1 MEGGGYYKGAGENL
15 GGQVTE
21 WFCVLIMM
29 AIAWLCLCQNSE
41 QYTKKGKLYVQLYL
55 NKLNQNILFLQ
66 ISKKQLDHKVF

>member
-1 MEGGGYYKGAGENL
+1 MPK
-15 GGQVTE
+15 
-21 WFCVLIMM
+21 LI
-29 AIAWLCLCQNSE
+29 E